1 VKAVKKSRKLQE
13 KNNLRYWDIKKYIR
27 VIKIIARLRIS
38 LSIQIF
44 VQLLWGLLISNKSIM
59 MLIKKVKVILL
70 KYKIRKEL
78 TTTMRILVTIM
89 NRSLKKNM
97 VHSTRMLQD
106 LVLM

>member
-1 VKAVKKSRKLQE
+1 
-13 KNNLRYWDIKKYIR
+13 LRYWDIKKYIR